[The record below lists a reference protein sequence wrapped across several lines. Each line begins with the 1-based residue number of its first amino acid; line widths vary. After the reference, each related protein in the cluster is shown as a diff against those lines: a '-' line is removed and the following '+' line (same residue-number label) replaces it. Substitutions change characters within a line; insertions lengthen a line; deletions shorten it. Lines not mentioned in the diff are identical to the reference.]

1 MRVLCSVSCQW
12 RLSKLP
18 TDARQDF
25 RTDGAC
31 ATLYARKN
39 GMVTQRPSG
48 SVESILGRS
57 IRRYH
62 PALGPGAEAAGL
74 VELRFA
80 PFALAAGEYPPLR
93 D

>member
-1 MRVLCSVSCQW
+1 
-12 RLSKLP
+12 
-18 TDARQDF
+18 
-25 RTDGAC
+25 
-31 ATLYARKN
+31 
-39 GMVTQRPSG
+39 MVTQRPSG